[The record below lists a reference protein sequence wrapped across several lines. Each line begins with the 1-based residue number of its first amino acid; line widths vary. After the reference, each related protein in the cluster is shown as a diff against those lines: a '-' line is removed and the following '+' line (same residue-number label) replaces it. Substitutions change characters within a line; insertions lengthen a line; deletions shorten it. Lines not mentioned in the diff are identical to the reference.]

1 MRIAYYLL
9 RKRCSHQRGY
19 VHILNGWFVFCA
31 NTNNPQSLQ
40 LMKVINSM
48 RRACWC
54 SHRNL
59 YYVRRWCFCLFG
71 CRLVSSRLL
80 FRPMCFTNEIRFDAL
95 KMIAVAKHDYFSSHL
110 PSASYLI
117 LLIVLWSQ
125 KPSSCD
131 RTQNHF
137 IHSFINADARTFV
150 CLLIAC
156 LLTRRAYTHRHA
168 LHAIGLSIERNEM
181 NNG

>member
-40 LMKVINSM
+40 LMKVVNSM

-59 YYVRRWCFCLFG
+59 YYVRRWCFCSFG
-71 CRLVSSRLL
+71 CRLVSSRLAS
-80 FRPMCFTNEIRFDAL
+80 CFVQCVSQMKSDLTHWKWSQLQNMTTF
-95 KMIAVAKHDYFSSHL
+95 
-110 PSASYLI
+110 
-117 LLIVLWSQ
+117 LLIFHRHRTRFCWSC
-125 KPSSCD
+125 CD
-131 RTQNHF
+131 HKNQVHVIAHKIISF
-137 IHSFINADARTFV
+137 IHSLMPMLVRSFV
-150 CLLIAC
+150 CWLLV
-156 LLTRRAYTHRHA
+156 Y
-168 LHAIGLSIERNEM
+168 
-181 NNG
+181 